1 MTNHF
6 CHKNFIK
13 VGLQMNNKYVG
24 KKPSIIILQT
34 RANLKHKEIPNYY
47 NRKAKTNRK
56 SKTERRKERGG
67 GRQGKEGERETDQI
81 WGGGRKRR
89 SKERKTEKERMRKR
103 TNEEWR

>member
-67 GRQGKEGERETDQI
+67 GRKGKEGERRQI
-81 WGGGRKRR
+81 RFG
-89 SKERKTEKERMRKR
+89 EEEEKEEVKREKQRKK
-103 TNEEWR
+103 E